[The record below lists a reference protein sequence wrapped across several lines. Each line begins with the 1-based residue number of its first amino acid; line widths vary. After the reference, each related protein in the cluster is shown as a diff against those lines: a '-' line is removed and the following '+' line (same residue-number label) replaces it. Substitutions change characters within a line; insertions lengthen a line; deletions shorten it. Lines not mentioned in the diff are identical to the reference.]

1 MDTREVWV
9 NVFIAALPANG
20 IERSARYANE
30 ACDEFDKR
38 FPPAPSDPV
47 TVSHKPGTP
56 VPAKAEAKVDPPK
69 AETKV

>member
-9 NVFIAALPANG
+9 RVFIAALSANG

-30 ACDEFDKR
+30 ACDEFNKR
-38 FPPAPSDPV
+38 FPPTSDPV

-56 VPAKAEAKVDPPK
+56 IPAKAEPKVEVK
-69 AETKV
+69 A